1 MGNLSLTVISGETLD
16 NSISLSLTF
25 PIYTMEQYELQNA
38 PLLREL
44 SSHSFLPGSSSPLCL
59 TSSILG
65 YSHAPSSLSLKVT
78 SERTS
83 QTRLR
88 SHSPP
93 RLCLMDTIFDYLMSF
108 YHFIH
113 LFYFIFLSVCVCWG
127 WVGLFCLSYQTIS
140 SIHES
145 RDFFQFLHHGFS
157 KTVVQNRVLG
167 TWKSQ

>member
-1 MGNLSLTVISGETLD
+1 MKITFIHLHPGRLSRTPWKVGTVGKSYMGNLSLTVISGETLD
-16 NSISLSLTF
+16 NSISPSLTF

-65 YSHAPSSLSLKVT
+65 YSHASSSLSLKVT
-78 SERTS
+78 SERIYQS
-83 QTRLR
+83 SLR

-93 RLCLMDTIFDYLMSF
+93 HLCLMDTIFDYLMSL

-113 LFYFIFLSVCVCWG
+113 LFYFIFLSVCVCVSG
-127 WVGLFCLSYQTIS
+127 GCCSASFIRL
-140 SIHES
+140 
-145 RDFFQFLHHGFS
+145 
-157 KTVVQNRVLG
+157 
-167 TWKSQ
+167 